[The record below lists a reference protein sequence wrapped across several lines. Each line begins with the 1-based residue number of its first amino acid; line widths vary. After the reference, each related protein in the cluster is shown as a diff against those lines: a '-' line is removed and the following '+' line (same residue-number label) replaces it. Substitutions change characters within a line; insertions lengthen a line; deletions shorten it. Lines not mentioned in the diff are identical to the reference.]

1 MDCSPPGSPVHGI
14 SQARILE
21 WVATCPLTPPLPR
34 AVINP
39 SLSQALLGGEAE
51 GTWGSQTLHQH
62 MQCESCV
69 CPADMRHKRE
79 SLLFLLVDS
88 SLQAFGLSANNNSSG
103 TLYNSALQNLLGDR
117 SPTGQAWGGNVCR
130 AGDLQMINGFSQG
143 ELCPPLPV
151 CCGLLPSLT
160 RLFAGM
166 GWGRV
171 SNREACGVRDAGSE
185 GKRRNES
192 PGLNRLERPVLAIT
206 FIFAKTAIQF
216 LYLEMYT
223 LNTKWTRCDYA
234 FLHTALGFH
243 HHSYDYSLSHLHRP
257 KSWLYWIWDVVEKEV
272 MVLFF
277 WCLKSW

>member
-1 MDCSPPGSPVHGI
+1 M
-14 SQARILE
+14 
-21 WVATCPLTPPLPR
+21 
-34 AVINP
+34 
-39 SLSQALLGGEAE
+39 
-51 GTWGSQTLHQH
+51 
-62 MQCESCV
+62 
-69 CPADMRHKRE
+69 
-79 SLLFLLVDS
+79 
-88 SLQAFGLSANNNSSG
+88 
-103 TLYNSALQNLLGDR
+103 
-117 SPTGQAWGGNVCR
+117 CR

-171 SNREACGVRDAGSE
+171 SNREACGVRDAVSE

-223 LNTKWTRCDYA
+223 LNSK
-234 FLHTALGFH
+234 
-243 HHSYDYSLSHLHRP
+243 
-257 KSWLYWIWDVVEKEV
+257 
-272 MVLFF
+272 
-277 WCLKSW
+277 